1 MGKTM
6 MNFSIIIPAFNE
18 GHRLPAF
25 LKDLSKELTA
35 SRWKGEII
43 VVDDGSR
50 LSDVKIYQELISSLP
65 HPQIKYVRL
74 DPNQGKGA
82 AIKHG
87 FKQALG
93 EWVGFADADG
103 STSASEV
110 LRLAQ
115 IATESSVDGVF
126 GSRVKMLG
134 YHIERKLI
142 RHVTGRIFITWVS
155 CILHVSVYDS
165 QCGCKFFR
173 KNKVMGFID
182 RCKEKGFLLDL
193 ELIVLGLKNN
203 LKYIEVPIHWKEIP
217 GSKVNILTDGIKMF
231 WEILRIKRHL
241 K

>member
-1 MGKTM
+1 
-6 MNFSIIIPAFNE
+6 MNFSLIIPAFNE
-18 GHRLPAF
+18 GQRLPAF
-25 LKDLSKELTA
+25 LKDLSKELTG
-35 SRWKGEII
+35 SSLKGEIL

-50 LSDVKIYQELISSLP
+50 PSDVKIYQELISSLP
-65 HPQIKYVRL
+65 HQHIKYLRL

-93 EWVGFADADG
+93 TWVGFADADG

-110 LRLAQ
+110 FRLAH
-115 IATESSVDGVF
+115 IAAGSSFDGIF
-126 GSRVKMLG
+126 GSRIKMLG

-142 RHVTGRIFITWVS
+142 RHLTGRIFITCVS
-155 CILHVSVYDS
+155 CVLHVPVYDS

-173 KNKVMGFID
+173 KNKVIGFID

-193 ELIVLGLKNN
+193 ELIVLGMKNH
-203 LKYIEVPIHWKEIP
+203 LKYIEVPIHWKEVP

-231 WEILRIKRHL
+231 WGILRIRKHL
-241 K
+241 E